1 MVPPFFISMKKLFYM
16 TFFALAVC
24 SCGGGDDNDTPYNGG
39 GNNNGNKGADVAI
52 TGTVTN
58 ITDNSAQIT
67 GTVNLGSITIN
78 YSSIEYGVQL
88 STEANFKITSTIGS
102 IVITAPATALENGV
116 FTKTVK
122 DLYSNT
128 KYYYRTY
135 VKVQNLEYYGQTL
148 TFTTEKST
156 DSQETDSH
164 EYVDLGFPSG
174 ILWATCNVGATVPG
188 DPGLYYAWG
197 ETKGYTS
204 DINDGHLFDISN
216 YKWCNGNYK
225 TITKYCT
232 DSSFGTV
239 DNKKV
244 LDLEDDAAY
253 VNWGGKWRMPTD
265 TEINELIEY
274 TTITS
279 TTQDGID
286 GYRLTSWKNGKSIFF
301 PCGGF
306 RENNTIQYRS
316 GQNIYPRVY
325 LWSSN
330 LYLSNQ
336 SCASVVIINYTG
348 TYKETHFNCSNWLRE
363 DGIPVRPVRSK

>member
-78 YSSIEYGVQL
+78 YSSIEYGAQV
-88 STEANFKITSTIGS
+88 STEASFKITSTIGS
-102 IVITAPATALENGV
+102 TVITAPATALENGV
-116 FTKTVK
+116 FTRTVK
-122 DLYSNT
+122 NLVSNT

-164 EYVDLGFPSG
+164 EYIDLGLPSG
-174 ILWATCNVGATVPG
+174 VLWATCNVGATVPG
-188 DPGLYYAWG
+188 DPGLYFAWG
-197 ETKGYTS
+197 ETTGYTS
-204 DINDGHLFDISN
+204 DINDGHLFDIGS

-274 TTITS
+274 TNIKS

-286 GYRLTSWKNGKSIFF
+286 GYRVTSWRNGKSIFF

-306 RENNTIQYRS
+306 RENNTLQYCS

-330 LYLSNQ
+330 LYVSDPA
-336 SCASVVIINYTG
+336 CASVVIINYNG
-348 TYKETHFNCSNWLRE
+348 YYGETHFNSSHWIRE
-363 DGIPVRPVRSK
+363 DGIPVRPVRSE

>member
-1 MVPPFFISMKKLFYM
+1 MKKLFYM

-78 YSSIEYGVQL
+78 YSSIEYGAQV
-88 STEANFKITSTIGS
+88 STEASFKITSTIGS
-102 IVITAPATALENGV
+102 TVITAPATALENGV
-116 FTKTVK
+116 FTRTVK
-122 DLYSNT
+122 NLVSNT

-164 EYVDLGFPSG
+164 EYVDLGLPSG
-174 ILWATCNVGATVPG
+174 VLWATCNVGATVPG
-188 DPGLYYAWG
+188 DPGLYFAWG
-197 ETKGYTS
+197 ETTGYTS
-204 DINDGHLFDISN
+204 DINDGHLFDIGS

-244 LDLEDDAAY
+244 LDLEDDA
-253 VNWGGKWRMPTD
+253 
-265 TEINELIEY
+265 
-274 TTITS
+274 
-279 TTQDGID
+279 
-286 GYRLTSWKNGKSIFF
+286 TSWRNGKSIFF

-306 RENNTIQYRS
+306 RENNTLQYCS

-330 LYLSNQ
+330 LYVSDPA
-336 SCASVVIINYTG
+336 CASVVIINYNG
-348 TYKETHFNCSNWLRE
+348 YYGETHFNSSHWIRE
-363 DGIPVRPVRSK
+363 DGIPVRPVRSE

>member
-1 MVPPFFISMKKLFYM
+1 MKKLY
-16 TFFALAVC
+16 TFFLILAVC
-24 SCGGGDDNDTPYNGG
+24 ACGGGDDNDAPYNSGENNNGG
-39 GNNNGNKGADVAI
+39 GNTEVAI
-52 TGTVTN
+52 TGKVTN
-58 ITDNSAQIT
+58 ITDNSAEIS
-67 GTVNLGSITIN
+67 GTVYLGQININ
-78 YSSIEYGVQL
+78 YSSIEYGAQV
-88 STEANFKITSTIGS
+88 STEASFKITSTIGS
-102 IVITAPATALENGV
+102 TVITAPATALENGV
-116 FTKTVK
+116 FTRTVNN
-122 DLYSNT
+122 LVSNT

-148 TFTTEKST
+148 TFTTEKNI
-156 DSQETDSH
+156 DSH

-174 ILWATCNVGATVPG
+174 ILWATSNVGATAPG
-188 DPGLYYAWG
+188 DPGLYFAWG

>member
-1 MVPPFFISMKKLFYM
+1 MKKLY
-16 TFFALAVC
+16 TFLTLAVC
-24 SCGGGDDNDTPYNGG
+24 ACGGGDDDEAPYNSG
-39 GNNNGNKGADVAI
+39 GNNNGGGNTEVAI

-58 ITDNSAQIT
+58 ITDNSAEIS
-67 GTVNLGSITIN
+67 GTVYLGRITIN
-78 YSSIEYGVQL
+78 YSSIEYGAQV

-102 IVITAPATALENGV
+102 TVITAPATALENGV

-122 DLYSNT
+122 DLVNNT

-148 TFTTEKST
+148 TFTTEKSNE
-156 DSQETDSH
+156 STDSH
-164 EYVDLGFPSG
+164 EYVDLGLPSG
-174 ILWATCNVGATVPG
+174 ILWATCNVGSTVPG
-188 DPGLYYAWG
+188 DPGLYFAWG

-204 DINDGHLFDISN
+204 DISDGHLFNISN

-274 TTITS
+274 TTIKS

-286 GYRLTSWKNGKSIFF
+286 GYKLTSWKNGKSIFF

-316 GQNIYPRVY
+316 GQNTYPRVY

-330 LYLSNQ
+330 LYLSDQ
-336 SCASVVIINYTG
+336 SCASVAIINYTG

-363 DGIPVRPVRSK
+363 DGIPVRPVRPK

>member
-1 MVPPFFISMKKLFYM
+1 MKKNAYLFIL
-16 TFFALAVC
+16 TLAVC
-24 SCGGGDDNDTPYNGG
+24 ACGGGDDDEVPYNSGENNNSG
-39 GNNNGNKGADVAI
+39 GNTEVAI

-58 ITDNSAQIT
+58 ITDNSAEIS
-67 GTVNLGSITIN
+67 GTVYLGQIN
-78 YSSIEYGVQL
+78 INSSSIEYGAQV
-88 STEANFKITSTIGS
+88 STEASFKITSTIGS
-102 IVITAPATALENGV
+102 TVITAPATALENGV
-116 FTKTVK
+116 FTRTVK
-122 DLYSNT
+122 GLVNNT

-156 DSQETDSH
+156 DSH
-164 EYVDLGFPSG
+164 EYVDLGLPSG
-174 ILWATCNVGATVPG
+174 VLWATCNVGASVPG
-188 DPGLYYAWG
+188 DPGLYFAWG
-197 ETKGYTS
+197 ETTGYTS
-204 DINDGHLFDISN
+204 DINDGHLFDIGS
-216 YKWCNGNYK
+216 YKWCNGGYG

-232 DSSFGTV
+232 DSSRGIV

-274 TTITS
+274 TKISS

-286 GYRLTSWKNGKSIFF
+286 GYKLTSWKNGKSIFF

-348 TYKETHFNCSNWLRE
+348 TNKETHFNCSNWLRE
-363 DGIPVRPVRSK
+363 DGIPVRPVR